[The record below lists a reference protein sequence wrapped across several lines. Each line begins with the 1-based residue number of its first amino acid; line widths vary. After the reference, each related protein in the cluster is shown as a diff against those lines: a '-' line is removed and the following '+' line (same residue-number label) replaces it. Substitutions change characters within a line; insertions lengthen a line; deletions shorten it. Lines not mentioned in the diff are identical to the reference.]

1 MANGMKPP
9 QPGQQPQQMEQD
21 ITPEQQQELTQYFE
35 DMMIND
41 WIKNEKGLNF
51 SANDGDTSYDSLNR
65 ESKDRI
71 NHDVFNYY
79 NNIYT
84 TMIAEDEHAP
94 NITFENFVLLH
105 NPEKDFKVDLL
116 DFNLGTKKTDATVW
130 QNEFDT
136 NTQLHKKA
144 ALDGYKYNLMMMGAA
159 QGDVESQSE

>member
-79 NNIYT
+79 NVFIL
-84 TMIAEDEHAP
+84 I
-94 NITFENFVLLH
+94 LL
-105 NPEKDFKVDLL
+105 
-116 DFNLGTKKTDATVW
+116 
-130 QNEFDT
+130 
-136 NTQLHKKA
+136 
-144 ALDGYKYNLMMMGAA
+144 
-159 QGDVESQSE
+159 